1 MTYHVAI
8 DIGASSGRVILAK
21 KEDKRLDLQ
30 EIYRFKNDF
39 SKIDAYD
46 RWDMD
51 WLVENVLTGLEKVK
65 KYGVET
71 CTVGIDTWA
80 VDYCLLDYSG
90 NILAQ
95 PIAYRDKRTQGAM
108 EKIFQQLSQEDI
120 YKKTGIQFLQF
131 NTLYQLSVEDR
142 TLLDKADKI
151 LMIPDYIAYCLT
163 GKKVGE
169 VTNWSTSQLLNLKTH
184 TYDQDLLTILR
195 ISEDKFPKLIEAGEV
210 IGELTVSG
218 YDLPQAQIIAVGT
231 HDTASAVVGVPA
243 TSKNWAYISSGTW
256 SLIGMEEKSPLVNDQ
271 TYEANYTNEW
281 GVYHTYRL
289 LKNITGMWCLQEI
302 ARLSDYQFSYKEMA
316 EQAEKV
322 PPFLQEI
329 DLTDD
334 RFTNP
339 ENMIEEIKA
348 ACRETQQTI
357 PETIGEL
364 VMCVYSN
371 LAKIYGRELKK
382 LEALTGKTIDCLHIV
397 GGGSNVDLLNQ
408 LTANVI
414 EKEVIAGPG
423 EATAIGNILV
433 QMITMGEFENLP
445 QARHWLETSSC
456 FESYKPQI

>member
-21 KEDKRLDLQ
+21 KEDWRLDLQ
-30 EIYRFKNDF
+30 EVHRFKNGF
-39 SKIDAYD
+39 SEIDGCD
-46 RWDMD
+46 RWNVDR
-51 WLVENVLTGLEKVK
+51 LVKNVLIGLEKVK
-65 KYGVET
+65 KCGVET
-71 CTVGIDTWA
+71 CTIGIDTWA
-80 VDYCLLDYSG
+80 VDYCLLDSSG
-90 NILAQ
+90 NVLAQ

-108 EKIFQQLSQEDI
+108 ENIFQQISKEEV

-131 NTLYQLSVEDR
+131 NTLYQLFVEDR
-142 TLLDKADKI
+142 SLLDKTNKI

-163 GKKVGE
+163 GERVGE
-169 VTNWSTSQLLNLKTH
+169 VTNWSTSQLLNLKTR
-184 TYDQDLLTILR
+184 TFDQDLLDILQLSR
-195 ISEDKFPKLIEAGEV
+195 DKFPKLIEAGEV

-218 YDLPQAQIIAVGT
+218 YDLPRAQVIAVGT
-231 HDTASAVVGVPA
+231 HDTASAVAGVPA
-243 TSKNWAYISSGTW
+243 TSNNWAYISSGTW
-256 SLIGMEEKSPLVNDQ
+256 SLIGVENELPLANLQ
-271 TYEANYTNEW
+271 TYQANYTNEW
-281 GVYHTYRL
+281 GVYQTYRL

-302 ARLSDYQFSYKEMA
+302 ARLTDYQFSYGEMA
-316 EQAEKV
+316 EQAARV
-322 PPFLQEI
+322 QPFLQEI
-329 DLTDD
+329 DLNDD

-339 ENMIEEIKA
+339 ENMIKEIQA

-382 LEALTGKTIDCLHIV
+382 LEELTGKTIDCLHIV

-414 EKEVIAGPG
+414 GKEVIAGPG

-433 QMITMGEFENLP
+433 QMIVTGEFENLD
-445 QARHWLETSSC
+445 QARHWLESSSC
-456 FESYKPQI
+456 FEYYIPQI